1 MGEPLFPVMSTEQR
15 LDRIENILEV
25 LAREALSNTRAIAD
39 NTQANAANAQAI
51 AANAQAI
58 AQMTEGI
65 QQLKRTVDY
74 LMSQDGGAA

>member
-1 MGEPLFPVMSTEQR
+1 MSTEQR

-25 LAREALSNTRAIAD
+25 LASETLSNTRAIAAGAGVAAA
-39 NTQANAANAQAI
+39 NAQANAANAQAI